1 MPDLMSAASV
11 RTLREAPAD
20 AGTPGYAMLLR
31 AGYLRRV
38 PGGHA
43 WLPLGMRVL
52 RNAARVVTAEVRLP
66 EVRTPAG
73 YDLAELGPVQ
83 QVGELSRPSAGS
95 GLLRDRDVLVCAAV
109 GAGHREG
116 YERAL
121 DPLGSTGGWT
131 GIGCSGRTCR
141 APLSRSRRAPRA
153 AGPRGPR
160 RVPWPTRPAPFVE
173 PGPVQELD
181 TPDTPTIAT
190 LAAALGVPPSQ
201 TLKNVLVV
209 TATGELVAVGVP
221 GDREV
226 DLDRVAAALG
236 PVRLVTDAN
245 FAAHPELVKGYVG
258 PGATRLVADRR
269 IAPGTGLVTGA
280 NAPGRH
286 ARNVVAGR
294 DFTVSAYADVV
305 VVLDGDPCPRCG
317 QPLRLGRAVTVAR
330 LGAVSTVDL
339 TRVVAVAAEQHCDE
353 RGLAW
358 PRELSPYDVQLV
370 PVGRGDQPAHAR
382 DLAARLETAGLRTL
396 VDDRDASAGV
406 KLTDAELLG
415 VPHVVVV
422 GRRADEGVVEVRD
435 RATGAAVESRMD
447 DVVWAVTT

>member
-43 WLPLGMRVL
+43 WLPLGLRVL

-121 DPLGSTGGWT
+121 DRLGIDWRLDEDGAFRADVPGAAEPVASCAACGWT
-131 GIGCSGRTCR
+131 AGT
-141 APLSRSRRAPRA
+141 A
-153 AGPRGPR
+153 A
-160 RVPWPTRPAPFVE
+160 VPSPTRPAPFVE

-236 PVRLVTDAN
+236 PVRLVTDAD

-269 IAPGTGLVTGA
+269 IAPGTGWVTGA